1 MIIGID
7 ARFYGEA
14 GPGRYVK
21 NLLLELEK
29 IDDENRYVVFLK
41 KAGFAGYSS
50 NNSRFRKV
58 LADYPWYS
66 LSEQILL
73 PLKIWSAK
81 VDLMHFTQFNIP
93 VFWLGNFVVTIHD
106 MIMHEFSTERQTTRS
121 RISHWLK
128 KSVFLFVF
136 NTACLRAKK
145 ILVPSA
151 ATKGDLIHKIG
162 LRPEKII
169 ITYEGI
175 DTSFK
180 EAAEKSSETDLTDQK
195 VLLKYRVKKPYV
207 LYVGSMYPHKNLER
221 LVTAFGILSKRYAF
235 PGQLV
240 LVGKESYFSK
250 RLRKFITEH
259 GLSERITFPATAA
272 DSGYLSD
279 TEAVSFFRQAAVYVF
294 PSLKEGFGL
303 SPLEAMALGIPT
315 AVSQISAMP
324 EICGD
329 AALFFDPC
337 CPEDIAEKLNR
348 LLSDEALRSKL
359 VGAGYTRVKFFSWTK
374 MAELTLA
381 AYRLV

>member
-29 IDDENRYVVFLK
+29 IDDDNLYVVFLK
-41 KAGFAGYSS
+41 KAGFADYSPK
-50 NNSRFRKV
+50 NSRFRKV

-93 VFWLGNFVVTIHD
+93 VFWLGDFVVTIHD

-121 RISHWLK
+121 RVSHRLK
-128 KSVFLFVF
+128 KAVFLFVF
-136 NTACLRAKK
+136 NTACRRAKK
-145 ILVPSA
+145 ILVPSMS
-151 ATKGDLIHKIG
+151 TKEDLVNKIG
-162 LRPEKII
+162 LKSEKII

-175 DTSFK
+175 DASFK
-180 EAAEKSSETDLTDQK
+180 EAATKTPETDLTGQT

-235 PGQLV
+235 PGQLI
-240 LVGKESYFSK
+240 LVGKESYFSR
-250 RLRKFITEH
+250 RLRKFITER
-259 GLSERITFPATAA
+259 GLSEKIIFPATATIT
-272 DSGYLSD
+272 GYLSD

-303 SPLEAMALGIPT
+303 SPLEAMVLGIPT

-329 AALFFDPC
+329 ASLFFDPYR
-337 CPEDIAEKLNR
+337 PEDIAEKLNR
-348 LLSDEALRSKL
+348 LLSDDVLRVEL
-359 VGAGYTRVKFFSWTK
+359 VSAGYNRVKFFSWTK

-381 AYRLV
+381 AYRRV